1 MSVCYRRAMS
11 KHDQIVKAAG
21 PLLEPGETIEIAVMA
36 EVGQV
41 SMKKQVATAA
51 AVTVLTAGLF
61 TAIVHPAR
69 RALVLT
75 DRRLLILS
83 VNTVTDRPQSELV
96 AGLPRKELRARA
108 RKSPL
113 NAAFGRSIYELT
125 DAQGSGGVLRLTY
138 RLPSRKLGAQLAAAL
153 GEAG

>member
-1 MSVCYRRAMS
+1 MS

-21 PLLEPGETIEIAVMA
+21 PLLEPGETTAIAVMA

-41 SMKKQVATAA
+41 SMKRQVATAA
-51 AVTVLTAGLF
+51 AVTALTAGLF
-61 TAIVHPAR
+61 TAFVHPAR

-83 VNTVTDRPQSELV
+83 VDTLTDRPKSELV
-96 AGLPRKELRARA
+96 AGLPREALRATA

-125 DAQGSGGVLRLTY
+125 DSQGSGGVLRLTY
-138 RLPSRKLGAQLAAAL
+138 RLPSRKLGARLAAAL
-153 GEAG
+153 NEPATA